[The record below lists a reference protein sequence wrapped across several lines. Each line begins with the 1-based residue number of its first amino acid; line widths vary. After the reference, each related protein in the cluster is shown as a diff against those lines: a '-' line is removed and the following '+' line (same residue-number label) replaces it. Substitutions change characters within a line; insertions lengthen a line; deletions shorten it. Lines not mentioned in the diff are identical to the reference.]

1 MSGFMLSSYLNFKNI
16 MQEIKNDA
24 TSALDSLYN
33 EIRPA
38 IEEHERD
45 SQDSV
50 STTVA
55 EKWIQACCL
64 KLKAEFDLYS
74 TIVKNVAC
82 SVQKVPG
89 QAKPNEAD
97 NENEIK
103 LLTG

>member
-1 MSGFMLSSYLNFKNI
+1 MSCFVFISHVKIS
-16 MQEIKNDA
+16 MQKWKNDA
-24 TSALDSLYN
+24 TAALDSLYN

-64 KLKAEFDLYS
+64 KLKAEFGLYS
-74 TIVKNVAC
+74 SIVKNVAC
-82 SVQKVPG
+82 TPQRAPG
-89 QAKPNEAD
+89 QAKPTEVD
-97 NENEIK
+97 NESEIK
-103 LLTG
+103 LLTD